1 MFCRADTSNRRDENC
16 NGVLAYLKLKTDNSI
31 RESLAL
37 DEEGKLCT
45 LTEPKTDIISR
56 KSSSLNEE
64 CKPCTLT
71 EPKTDIISRESSPL
85 NEECKP
91 CTLTEPKTDIISRES
106 SPLNE
111 ECKPCTLTKVEDLRP
126 IAISNI
132 VDSSNST
139 NGTIEKAESQEN
151 TLNCK
156 ECGKKYQ
163 HYSSLY
169 KHMRQVHSTVSSG
182 RITCK
187 EHECPFSCHYISQ
200 LREHLRVKHGIKMEE
215 EQLMFSNHQGNK
227 ICTFY

>member
-1 MFCRADTSNRRDENC
+1 MYKVCKLQNLFCFCTYFFPLFCRADTSNRRDENC
-16 NGVLAYLKLKTDNSI
+16 NGVLAYLKLKTDNYI

-37 DEEGKLCT
+37 DEEGKF
-45 LTEPKTDIISR
+45 
-56 KSSSLNEE
+56 
-64 CKPCTLT
+64 CTLT
-71 EPKTDIISRESSPL
+71 EPKTDIISRESSLL

-91 CTLTEPKTDIISRES
+91 CTLTKLKTDIISRES

-132 VDSSNST
+132 VDSGNST

-156 ECGKKYQ
+156 ECGKKYK
-163 HYSSLY
+163 HYNSLY

-187 EHECPFSCHYISQ
+187 EHECPFSCHDISQ
-200 LREHLRVKHGIKMEE
+200 LREYLRVQHGIKMEE
-215 EQLMFSNHQGNK
+215 EQLMFSNHQRK
-227 ICTFY
+227 

>member
-1 MFCRADTSNRRDENC
+1 MCTKCKFTKFIYLYTHFFPLFCRADTSNRRDENC

-31 RESLAL
+31 KESLAL
-37 DEEGKLCT
+37 DEEGKL
-45 LTEPKTDIISR
+45 
-56 KSSSLNEE
+56 
-64 CKPCTLT
+64 
-71 EPKTDIISRESSPL
+71 
-85 NEECKP
+85 

-111 ECKPCTLTKVEDLRP
+111 ECKPCTLTKVENLRP
-126 IAISNI
+126 IAISNM
-132 VDSSNST
+132 VDGSNST

-182 RITCK
+182 RIMCK
-187 EHECPFSCHYISQ
+187 EHVCPFSCHYISQ
-200 LREHLRVKHGIKMEE
+200 FREHLRVKHGIKMEE
-215 EQLMFSNHQGNK
+215 EQLMFSNHQGK
-227 ICTFY
+227 

>member
-37 DEEGKLCT
+37 DEEVKLCT
-45 LTEPKTDIISR
+45 LTEPITDIISR
-56 KSSSLNEE
+56 ESLSLNEE

-85 NEECKP
+85 NEKCKL
-91 CTLTEPKTDIISRES
+91 CTLTKPKTDIISRES

-111 ECKPCTLTKVEDLRP
+111 ECKPCTSTKVEDLRP

-156 ECGKKYQ
+156 ECGKKY
-163 HYSSLY
+163 
-169 KHMRQVHSTVSSG
+169 
-182 RITCK
+182 
-187 EHECPFSCHYISQ
+187 
-200 LREHLRVKHGIKMEE
+200 
-215 EQLMFSNHQGNK
+215 
-227 ICTFY
+227 